1 MDITGIIELTLSI
14 VVTIMALYGVPALMN
29 KFGATKVT
37 SAYEIIKILVNAAE
51 QITKVKGS
59 GDAKKRWV
67 VERLESY
74 NMQIDEKK
82 VSELIEAA
90 VLELNETVKKQAQ
103 LELKIDGTEIKPDG
117 TNENKESE

>member
-1 MDITGIIELTLSI
+1 MDITSIVELILSI
-14 VVTIMALYGVPALMN
+14 TVTIMALYGVPALMN
-29 KFGATKVT
+29 KFGATKIT

-51 QITKVKGS
+51 QVTKITGA

-67 VERLESY
+67 IERLASY

-90 VLELNETVKKQAQ
+90 VLEMNNTIEKQA
-103 LELKIDGTEIKPDG
+103 EINK
-117 TNENKESE
+117 NKESE

>member
-1 MDITGIIELTLSI
+1 MDVTNIIELILSV

-59 GDAKKRWV
+59 GQTKKSWV
-67 VERLESY
+67 IERLESY
-74 NMQIDEKK
+74 NIQIDQKK

-90 VLELNETVKKQAQ
+90 VLEMNEVVK
-103 LELKIDGTEIKPDG
+103 
-117 TNENKESE
+117 TNAEKVETKDENKESE